1 MYKVVSSSG
10 SLSTIWPLE
19 AFGYYHK
26 LPGQK
31 KLLLVQDGI
40 EKTVLSSKGEDNI
53 DRLHLRPMF
62 NLMIRRTA
70 K

>member
-10 SLSTIWPLE
+10 TLTTKWPLE

-31 KLLLVQDGI
+31 KLLLVQDGK
-40 EKTVLSSKGEDNI
+40 EYTVLSSKGEDNI
-53 DRLHLRPMF
+53 DRLHLRPTF
-62 NLMIRRTA
+62 NLTIRR